1 MPLPPPAPLQ
11 PMYRL
16 HVGGRSGVCPSP
28 VTSSQY
34 MEVSRCGDGT
44 IRVSIHTYLD
54 RNGGEIIP
62 ARRKILNGVPQT
74 DARGN
79 PSFWPASR
87 LLAET
92 HIADSLL
99 TVPSPQNPSVHL
111 HIGGYARVTLAR
123 IRSLEEALDFYRQ
136 RDSRIVRDS
145 SNVDPDPSD
154 VLVDRSAS
162 DSSPP
167 FIPSLASSSL
177 TPAQTHNLPI
187 PHGDSLP

>member
-1 MPLPPPAPLQ
+1 
-11 PMYRL
+11 
-16 HVGGRSGVCPSP
+16 
-28 VTSSQY
+28 

-79 PSFWPASR
+79 PSYWPASR

-99 TVPSPQNPSVHL
+99 TVPSPSSPSVHL

-136 RDSRIVRDS
+136 RDSRVVRDS
-145 SNVDPDPSD
+145 LSVDPDPSD
-154 VLVDRSAS
+154 KVLCCRGFNQNEPNSKNSCCVSTIVVKILLMVSIRRSS
-162 DSSPP
+162 G
-167 FIPSLASSSL
+167 
-177 TPAQTHNLPI
+177 TC
-187 PHGDSLP
+187 